1 MKHLFALLLLALSLG
16 ASVAFAGPLETLKGS
31 PFAHD
36 GLFANASMGMGYA
49 SFENADGEETLSA
62 YGFGMRLHGKLGF
75 YFIQNLALH
84 ANMGYV
90 MYSNFRDARYGLPVF
105 VDHEFYVLSS
115 VFVGAGVTYYV
126 PEWSNIFFSGALGV
140 TGYRIDNR
148 RYYGT
153 TGLRAFTFDVEMGKD
168 WWVNEYITLGVSLA
182 FNSGDY
188 WSDDDG
194 VFRSSSFMLMFSVS
208 FN

>member
-1 MKHLFALLLLALSLG
+1 MKHLFARLLLASSIM
-16 ASVAFAGPLETLKGS
+16 ASVAFAGPLDALFGAS
-31 PFAHD
+31 YSHD
-36 GLFANASMGMGYA
+36 RLFANASMGVGRA
-49 SFENADGEETLSA
+49 TFENADGEESLSA
-62 YGFGMRLHGKLGF
+62 DGFGMRFHGKLGF
-75 YFIQNLALH
+75 YFFQNFALH

-126 PEWSNIFFSGALGV
+126 PEWSNMFFSGALGV

-168 WWVNEYITLGVSLA
+168 WWVNEYITLGASIA

-188 WSDDDG
+188 WSNDDG
-194 VFRSSSFMLMFSVS
+194 VFRSSSIMLMFSVTL
-208 FN
+208 N

>member
-1 MKHLFALLLLALSLG
+1 MKHLFARLLLASSIM
-16 ASVAFAGPLETLKGS
+16 ASVAFAGPLDALFGAS
-31 PFAHD
+31 YSHD
-36 GLFANASMGMGYA
+36 RLFANASMGVGRA
-49 SFENADGEETLSA
+49 TFENADGEESLSA
-62 YGFGMRLHGKLGF
+62 DGFGMRLHGKLGF

-90 MYSNFRDARYGLPVF
+90 MYSNFREARYGLPIYM
-105 VDHEFYVLSS
+105 DHEFYVLSS

-126 PEWSNIFFSGALGV
+126 PEWNNMFFSGALGV
-140 TGYRIDNR
+140 TGYRLNCR
-148 RYYGT
+148 KYYGN
-153 TGLRAFTFDVEMGKD
+153 TGLRAFTFDVEVGKD
-168 WWVNEYITLGVSLA
+168 WWVNEYISLGASIA

-194 VFRSSSFMLMFSVS
+194 VFRSSSIMLMFSVS